1 MREIDKLVFFTGF
14 IIVVGIFLAGVAIGW
29 GYSKMLG
36 DRTAGDINDLSS
48 KIGLLQAVLE
58 RDNEEFCR
66 MLDYLFPRLEEA
78 SWRLGE
84 RIEYLES
91 QGRID
96 VDLKNLYLE
105 YLYRDYLLL
114 ETAIYRC
121 NYTTEYIIYF
131 YYNNATDP
139 CEKCYYQGFEIS
151 EARNRLRSIGITLR
165 VYSFDGKLEG
175 LGKYLSEKYNIT
187 NYPTIIYRGKRYGY
201 SDAETIVRMIQDEL
215 RG

>member
-1 MREIDKLVFFTGF
+1 MKEIDKLVFFTGF
-14 IIVVGIFLAGVAIGW
+14 VFVITIFLAGVAIGW
-29 GYSKMLG
+29 GYSKMLSE
-36 DRTAGDINDLSS
+36 RTTNEINDLSS

-58 RDNEEFCR
+58 RDDQEFCR
-66 MLDYLFPRLEEA
+66 IFNYLFPRLEES

-96 VDLKNLYLE
+96 KDLKNLYLE

-114 ETAIYRC
+114 QTAIDRC
-121 NYTTEYIIYF
+121 NYTSEYIIYF

-151 EARNRLRSIGITLR
+151 EARSRLRDMGIKLR

-175 LGKYLSEKYNIT
+175 LGRYLSETYNIT
-187 NYPTIIYRGKRYGY
+187 TYPTIIYRGKKYGY
-201 SDAETIVRMIQDEL
+201 LDAGAIVRMIENEL